1 MLYYL
6 VLNTVSSRNGKHPQ
20 LGLLVEGKVILIN
33 NGNSLKFRIQHIV
46 GTQKTLVE

>member
-6 VLNTVSSRNGKHPQ
+6 VPNCILKKWQTSSTGVTGGK
-20 LGLLVEGKVILIN
+20 KVILIN